1 MTQENM
7 QTYMQSIGFEGEIT
21 KMVECSS
28 DTEKGYLVSITNP
41 DYPYPLEYYVP
52 ERHDIS
58 GIVNHSGMPQEYMSK
73 CGRDFNFDLYGKDM
87 NAVKKI
93 INGAILNFAE
103 FEKQGRGLYIY
114 SKTKGSGKTMLSCV
128 IANEILKKNQVT
140 CKFIS
145 VPDYLDLYRN
155 KDPLID
161 RIKDA
166 AILIIDDFG
175 IQDESKD
182 WINEIM
188 YGLVDR
194 RYRSMAMTIYTSNK
208 DFTEKAI
215 SKEDRIASRI
225 YGSCVPVQL
234 PEISIRTKLANESR
248 ARFMA
253 GVMSDAVSN

>member
-1 MTQENM
+1 MTLENM
-7 QTYMQSIGFEGEIT
+7 QTYMHSIGFSGEVV
-21 KMVECSS
+21 KCVEIESAN
-28 DTEKGYLVSITNP
+28 EKGNLVYITMEGYN
-41 DYPYPLEYYVP
+41 YPIEYYIP
-52 ERHDIS
+52 ERRDAS
-58 GIVNHSGMPQEYMSK
+58 GIINHSGMPQEYMSK
-73 CGRDFNFDLYGKDM
+73 YGKDFNFELYGKDM
-87 NAVKKI
+87 TAVKKI

-140 CKFIS
+140 CKFVS
-145 VPDYLDLYRN
+145 VPDYLDMYRN
-155 KDPLID
+155 KDPMID

-166 AILIIDDFG
+166 SILIIDDFG

-194 RYRSMAMTIYTSNK
+194 RYKAMAMTIYTSNH
-208 DFTEKAI
+208 DFTERAI

-225 YGSCVPVQL
+225 YGSCVPIQL
-234 PEISIRTKLANESR
+234 PEVSIRTRLADTYR
-248 ARFMA
+248 KTFMQE
-253 GVMSDAVSN
+253 VLTDAVSD